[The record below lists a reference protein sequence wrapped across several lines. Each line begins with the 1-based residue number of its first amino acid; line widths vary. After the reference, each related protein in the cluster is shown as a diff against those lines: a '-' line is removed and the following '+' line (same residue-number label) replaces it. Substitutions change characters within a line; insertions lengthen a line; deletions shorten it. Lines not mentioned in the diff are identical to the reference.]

1 MRLLALDIGRKRI
14 GVAVSDPMQ
23 LIATPLQTIPASSLR
38 SFIADYVSR
47 EPVEAFILGKPLQTD
62 ASPSESTQFV
72 QMAINI
78 LKKNFPHIPI
88 HLVDE
93 RYTSLIA
100 ENAIKQGGVKK
111 KKLTRDKGMIDQV
124 AATLILQTYM
134 QTLNP

>member
-78 LKKNFPHIPI
+78 LKKNFPLIPI

-100 ENAIKQGGVKK
+100 ENAITQGGVKK
-111 KKLTRDKGMIDQV
+111 KKLMQNKGMIDCV